1 MSEELERPILN
12 YTSRDV
18 GEALGHWL
26 LMRAGRTVNN
36 PNPVA
41 EALLRSRD
49 GHRGVDLAASITGRV
64 VLRGQGY
71 QSSLFEPSFGEAV
84 AGGLQQA
91 ITEGFGAAE
100 PLPFFQARALTTAPK
115 AFPRASSPAMVEGE
129 SLDFGDFVLG
139 SGETA
144 NTIQFRFFGAWVGIS
159 RMELVND
166 DYGGVMET
174 VRQFGLSAGKLES
187 RLFCEALESP
197 DNLKDGDPLFGEGN
211 TLTGDLSSLG
221 EALALLKTTP
231 LENGEPANLRGKW
244 LICHPKQEAA
254 AIEAVN
260 KLTPS
265 GQPPRLR
272 VVGLPWLGSETTFY
286 VLADPLE
293 SPVIARL
300 TLLRSDGPGISF
312 HANRADWTGRDG
324 TKKAFFGLVFGARH
338 WFGIGAIGRRG
349 AVRVQA
355 G

>member
-139 SGETA
+139 SGE
-144 NTIQFRFFGAWVGIS
+144 
-159 RMELVND
+159 
-166 DYGGVMET
+166 
-174 VRQFGLSAGKLES
+174 
-187 RLFCEALESP
+187 
-197 DNLKDGDPLFGEGN
+197 
-211 TLTGDLSSLG
+211 
-221 EALALLKTTP
+221 
-231 LENGEPANLRGKW
+231 PANLRGKW